1 MTAASVVMTRA
12 SVDATDAP
20 VVETGPF
27 VARADGPVMQD
38 RRASRLTHAPET
50 FETGGPVAMTGPSV
64 RDDGPVRRDDLT
76 RKVENRQPEV
86 PKSASRSAYMVR
98 RHRGG

>member
-1 MTAASVVMTRA
+1 MTRV

-27 VARADGPVMQD
+27 VARAYGPVMQD
-38 RRASRLTHAPET
+38 RRASRQLHAPQT
-50 FETGGPVAMTGPSV
+50 FETGARVAMTGPSV
-64 RDDGPVRRDDLT
+64 RDDGPVRRDDRT

-86 PKSASRSAYMVR
+86 PKRASCSAYVTG

>member
-1 MTAASVVMTRA
+1 MTRA

-20 VVETGPF
+20 VVETGAL

-38 RRASRLTHAPET
+38 RHASRQLHAPQT
-50 FETGGPVAMTGPSV
+50 FETGARVAMTGPSV

-76 RKVENRQPEV
+76 KKIENRRPEV
-86 PKSASRSAYMVR
+86 PKSASGSAYMVR